1 MVPRW
6 TFKLFFT
13 VQGHVSIGA
22 TCAFFSKFNLREG
35 HRFCFDNCFVDC
47 FRFFLAIRT
56 ISIFLCRL
64 RSPWWAPDRLYI
76 ILSLRA
82 DTNRNPLSLRIDY
95 CWPQYLFQG
104 HLKTPN
110 RPVKASKSAKSQKH
124 AERERTLITE
134 AFGND
139 FTNPRL
145 GWKTRIPRT
154 KHQFPSPAVN
164 WMFSKM
170 ADGYS
175 ICCTQRIVLY
185 ETKAVSIYKL

>member
-1 MVPRW
+1 MIFHCSGTRFHWRHLCFSFPSLICVKD
-6 TFKLFFT
+6 TGF
-13 VQGHVSIGA
+13 VSIIV
-22 TCAFFSKFNLREG
+22 SLI
-35 HRFCFDNCFVDC
+35 VSV
-47 FRFFLAIRT
+47 FFLAIRT

-76 ILSLRA
+76 ILSHRA
-82 DTNRNPLSLRIDY
+82 DTHRNPLSLRIDY
-95 CWPQYLFQG
+95 CWPQYLFEG